1 MEGDAMTLKELLVFP
16 FVGMFSL
23 IMGLGTALLL
33 CFAIAQGVKQA
44 LEYEEYIL
52 KELKY
57 KVLKRENGKVKIDDY
72 C

>member
-1 MEGDAMTLKELLVFP
+1 MEGDAMTLKEMLVFP
-16 FVGMFSL
+16 FVGAFSL

-44 LEYEEYIL
+44 LEYEECIL
-52 KELKY
+52 DELKR
-57 KVLKRENGKVKIDDY
+57 KVQKRRNGKIDDY